1 MSTISHSRYQ
11 SYNNFGQSGS
21 DLDTYSLQAPS
32 ESDVSSV
39 ISEDL
44 IRIPMTTFQTE
55 LNSWLNISIVDEG
68 DKIDDFFNED
78 DFISTLS
85 EDEKTALMNIPATS
99 SPEDF
104 HLLIRLL
111 KQGYLQGTSHLEEIM
126 YLENIRRSQ
135 LVQLIEKF
143 QDIIVTCECEDP
155 AVAFFYPS
163 SP

>member
-1 MSTISHSRYQ
+1 
-11 SYNNFGQSGS
+11 
-21 DLDTYSLQAPS
+21 
-32 ESDVSSV
+32 
-39 ISEDL
+39 
-44 IRIPMTTFQTE
+44 MTTFQTE

-68 DKIDDFFNED
+68 ERVDELFNED

-85 EDEKTALMNIPATS
+85 EDEKIALMKIPASS

-143 QDIIVTCECEDP
+143 QDIIVTCEYEDP
-155 AVAFFYPS
+155 AVSFFYPS
-163 SP
+163 VL